1 MLVLHHGQEILLFF
15 QQFGYKGLIGIF
27 ISNMVTAYIIYKTLE
42 ITKENYIQTYK
53 QFLHKIIGSNK
64 HINKIINLIVNAF
77 LLITFYIMIAGFGA
91 YFLQELKIPMIL
103 GATLGAFVC
112 YMIFNKNINGIVK
125 VNEILVP
132 VIIILIIALGGVYAN
147 KASLFTIENETQ
159 WGKPFLYSIIYASYN
174 SITLIPMLLSL
185 RNFSQ
190 TKKDSIKIAILC
202 GGILTILGI
211 IIFLLLC
218 TDLLIN
224 IEIPLVYIASKLGE
238 VFKYLYGGVIIIAI
252 VTSAIAAGYGFIQ
265 NTTNNS
271 KEYKYINAFI
281 CITSI
286 FISQIGFSNLVNILY
301 PLFGYLGLMQI
312 LAIAKYKKTKYSKN

>member
-1 MLVLHHGQEILLFF
+1 MHHGQEILLFF
-15 QQFGYKGLIGIF
+15 QQFGHKGLIGIF
-27 ISNMVTAYIIYKTLE
+27 ISNMLTTYIIYKTLE
-42 ITKENYIQTYK
+42 ITKENSIQTYK
-53 QFLHKIIGSNK
+53 QFLHKIIGTNK
-64 HINKIINLIVNAF
+64 QINRIINFIVNAF

-91 YFLQELKIPMIL
+91 YFLQELKIPMFL
-103 GATLGAFVC
+103 GGAIGAFIC
-112 YMIFNKNINGIVK
+112 YIIFSKNINGIVK

-132 VIIILIIALGGVYAN
+132 VIVIFIIALGGMYTN
-147 KASLFTIENETQ
+147 NASLLTIKTEAQ

-185 RNFSQ
+185 KNFSQ
-190 TKKDSIKIAILC
+190 SKKDSMKIAILC

-211 IIFLLLC
+211 IIFFLLC
-218 TDLLIN
+218 TDLIIN

-252 VTSAIAAGYGFIQ
+252 ITSAIAAGYGFIQ
-265 NTTNNS
+265 NIANNS
-271 KEYKYINAFI
+271 KEYKYVNAFI

-312 LAIAKYKKTKYSKN
+312 LAISKYNIKN